1 MKNNISRLIRKNI
14 LDLVP
19 YSSAREEYVGDEG
32 VFLDAN
38 ENPYGTYNRY
48 PDPFQRALKKELA
61 ALKNCAEN
69 TIYIGNGSDEIID
82 LAFRVFCEP
91 YTDKALSFAPSYGM
105 YRVSAQ
111 INGIE
116 IIEVPLNTEFDIDI
130 NTTKPFLADEQLK
143 LIFICSPNNPTGNL
157 LSIKSIDW
165 LLENTKGIVIVDEA
179 YIDFSQQPSFI
190 YKLEKYPNLIVCQTL
205 SKAWGLAG
213 IRLGIAYMHPEIAA
227 VFNKI
232 KAPYNVSQVNQEIAL
247 KTLQSK
253 MQTQQS
259 ILEIISEKEKMTTM
273 LQSLTIVEKIYPSDA
288 NFLLVAF
295 TNATEVFRQL
305 ITQKIIVRNRNTVIK
320 NCIRITIGTP
330 TENQK
335 LLTVLSTISHD

>member
-32 VFLDAN
+32 IFLDAN

-48 PDPFQRALKKELA
+48 PDPFQRTLKKELA
-61 ALKNCAEN
+61 TLKNCAEN

-82 LAFRVFCEP
+82 LAFRIFCEP
-91 YTDKALSFAPSYGM
+91 YTDKALSFTPSYGM

-116 IIEVPLNTEFDIDI
+116 LIEVPLNKEFDIDI
-130 NTTKPFLADEQLK
+130 NATKPFLTDEQLK

-157 LSIKSIDW
+157 LSIKSIEW
-165 LLENTKGIVIVDEA
+165 LLENTKGIVIIDEA

-190 YKLEKYPNLIVCQTL
+190 YKLEKYSNLIVCQTL

-227 VFNKI
+227 IFNKI

-259 ILEIISEKEKMTTM
+259 VLEIISEKEKMITM
-273 LQSLTIVEKIYPSDA
+273 LQNLTIVKKIYPSDA

-295 TNATEVFRQL
+295 TNAAEVFRQL

-330 TENQK
+330 AENQK
-335 LLTVLSTISHD
+335 LLTALSTISHV